1 MHAFFFKVRRA
12 AQSSTDNEE
21 RTMLIPRSNI
31 QVKLAAVLTTVGMA
45 ASAPAASPATP
56 APLPPSPPPSTRA
69 PDFGLQWCVIG
80 DPGNRPVNYAEGP
93 NLYDFNPDVPPFRYV
108 GTVHYE
114 YRLSKTEIT
123 ATQWFE
129 FVQAYAPYWTPEQTH
144 NYTEFTS
151 GWVDRQGPGVNGQY
165 TYSIVPGADDMPVD
179 VGWRMAA
186 RYCNWLCNGKAAAEW
201 AFQSGAYGTSTF
213 TQNPDG
219 TYNDQREHT
228 PGAPFWIP
236 TLDEWTK
243 GMHWDPA
250 KDNGQGGY
258 WLYPTSSDVA
268 PITGL
273 PVSFGGDGTAQTSAG
288 IRMPGDPNIPYIPV
302 GQYPDVM
309 SPWGLLDGSGGF
321 AEWTEFAGEPNVRVI
336 KGSDYLLPASA
347 DKVDY
352 LGVGVFSAFRHGVRV
367 ASVVPTPATS
377 LATAVVVIASCF
389 FRRNRRGGTE

>member
-1 MHAFFFKVRRA
+1 
-12 AQSSTDNEE
+12 
-21 RTMLIPRSNI
+21 
-31 QVKLAAVLTTVGMA
+31 
-45 ASAPAASPATP
+45 
-56 APLPPSPPPSTRA
+56 
-69 PDFGLQWCVIG
+69 
-80 DPGNRPVNYAEGP
+80 
-93 NLYDFNPDVPPFRYV
+93 
-108 GTVHYE
+108 
-114 YRLSKTEIT
+114 
-123 ATQWFE
+123 
-129 FVQAYAPYWTPEQTH
+129 
-144 NYTEFTS
+144 
-151 GWVDRQGPGVNGQY
+151 
-165 TYSIVPGADDMPVD
+165 
-179 VGWRMAA
+179 
-186 RYCNWLCNGKAAAEW
+186 
-201 AFQSGAYGTSTF
+201 
-213 TQNPDG
+213 
-219 TYNDQREHT
+219 
-228 PGAPFWIP
+228 
-236 TLDEWTK
+236 
-243 GMHWDPA
+243 MHWDPA
-250 KDNGQGGY
+250 KDIGQGGY